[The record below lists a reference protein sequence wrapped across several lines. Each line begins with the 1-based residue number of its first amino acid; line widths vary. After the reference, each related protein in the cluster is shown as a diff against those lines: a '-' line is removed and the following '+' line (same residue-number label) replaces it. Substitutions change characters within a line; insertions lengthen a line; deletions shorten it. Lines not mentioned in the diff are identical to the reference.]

1 MRGQIMKKEVY
12 KIFKMYCQQYKLN
25 NYKSKKLWSIIRPIC
40 YHKEFLKR
48 LQTPFWHHDIKTLG
62 EHIICDAIVTYK
74 IIDKVNK
81 KNKKA
86 INIYLAVIIAMFH
99 DLYEKPWQNNLE
111 LPRRKFKN
119 NHGFTHPIEAITNA
133 ITWFPNYFIEDKD
146 TLIIIDGVIHH
157 MFPFPVRIIDND
169 LELNNQ
175 EKYEK
180 LDDKYKKIIKL
191 STNIGKVGIFSI
203 RKSFYIEGR
212 IMSKADKI
220 VAIRKDL
227 KSIDGYISF
236 LTGKNKKLLKKEEKI

>member
-1 MRGQIMKKEVY
+1 
-12 KIFKMYCQQYKLN
+12 
-25 NYKSKKLWSIIRPIC
+25 
-40 YHKEFLKR
+40 
-48 LQTPFWHHDIKTLG
+48 
-62 EHIICDAIVTYK
+62 
-74 IIDKVNK
+74 
-81 KNKKA
+81 
-86 INIYLAVIIAMFH
+86 
-99 DLYEKPWQNNLE
+99 
-111 LPRRKFKN
+111 
-119 NHGFTHPIEAITNA
+119 
-133 ITWFPNYFIEDKD
+133 
-146 TLIIIDGVIHH
+146 